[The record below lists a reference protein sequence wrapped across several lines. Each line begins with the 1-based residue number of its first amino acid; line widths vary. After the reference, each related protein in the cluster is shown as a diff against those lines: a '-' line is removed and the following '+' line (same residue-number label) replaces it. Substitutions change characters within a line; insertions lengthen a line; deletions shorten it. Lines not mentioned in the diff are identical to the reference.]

1 MTIIFFFLFIQ
12 FFLYFQAFNNSLL
25 PSLLPKT
32 MLGSSC
38 FYRQQVDEETETFKK
53 KPRQTC
59 PISKSKTVLKVNN
72 KAKFRLKH
80 SISNSQNKIKFLFS
94 SNFFFFFILK
104 QLPSQRYHNHWN
116 IVPSLRHANSYKRNK
131 IRFKFLGLGVDIR
144 AFVFCSFIKIPSHL
158 SHFSCRSLLFN

>member
-94 SNFFFFFILK
+94 SNFFFFFHFETASFPKIPQPLEHRAFIK
-104 QLPSQRYHNHWN
+104 TCQQLQEEQNQIQVSGFGSGYQGICFLFLHQDS
-116 IVPSLRHANSYKRNK
+116 IPSLT
-131 IRFKFLGLGVDIR
+131 FFMQV
-144 AFVFCSFIKIPSHL
+144 
-158 SHFSCRSLLFN
+158 SLV